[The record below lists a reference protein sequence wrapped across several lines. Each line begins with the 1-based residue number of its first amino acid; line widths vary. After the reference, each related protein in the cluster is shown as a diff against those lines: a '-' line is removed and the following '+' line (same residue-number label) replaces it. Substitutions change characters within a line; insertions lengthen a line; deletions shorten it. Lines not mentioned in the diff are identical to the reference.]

1 MESLNKKLN
10 LLWASKILNYDFDML
25 SNNITFLLE
34 TLDDGEI
41 HRYELELKKVS
52 MLYFVNNAGDT
63 RFDIFEPDEDDYLE
77 FTSISILENVALNI
91 ESEKHEWMKQ
101 YNGKAN
107 VCIEIW
113 SKVVLIEVNSI
124 VLNNESYLLSK

>member
-41 HRYELELKKVS
+41 HRYELELKK
-52 MLYFVNNAGDT
+52 
-63 RFDIFEPDEDDYLE
+63 
-77 FTSISILENVALNI
+77 
-91 ESEKHEWMKQ
+91 
-101 YNGKAN
+101 
-107 VCIEIW
+107 
-113 SKVVLIEVNSI
+113 
-124 VLNNESYLLSK
+124 

>member
-101 YNGKAN
+101 YNGEAN

>member
-1 MESLNKKLN
+1 MENLKKKLN

-41 HRYELELKKVS
+41 HRYELEFKKVS
-52 MLYFVNNAGDT
+52 MLYFVNNVGDT
-63 RFDIFEPDEDDYLE
+63 RFNISEPDKDDYLE
-77 FTSISILENVALNI
+77 FTSINIMEDVQFYI
-91 ESEKHEWMKQ
+91 ESERHEWIKQ
-101 YNGKAN
+101 YKGKAN

-113 SKVVLIEVNSI
+113 SKVVLIEADSI
-124 VLNNESYLLSK
+124 KLNNGNYSLSK